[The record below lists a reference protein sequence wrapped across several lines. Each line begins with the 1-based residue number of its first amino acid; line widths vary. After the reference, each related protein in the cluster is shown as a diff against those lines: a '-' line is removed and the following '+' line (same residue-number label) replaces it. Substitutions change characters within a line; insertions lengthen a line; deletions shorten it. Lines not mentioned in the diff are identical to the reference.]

1 VQDLGEG
8 GLPVDDRQRFTVLWQ
23 AHHGAVLRYAR
34 RRTDAESAAD
44 VVSETFLVACCPA
57 PAMLRYTLTGVRSPV
72 TAADLPPARAVLLHL
87 AQVAAA
93 QRPVPEPAG
102 ADVSYTR
109 ALKWSS
115 SMSITA
121 RGPVVEPLIMGPVQT
136 WTAPDGAVMSW
147 DCAGQTACRPYDY
160 QMIPAG
166 QRIFIGAGPLART
179 LPADPV
185 ALRARLLA
193 QAVDRYPESGT
204 QKIIRTIIYGLGSQV
219 LTPQQE
225 ASLWRALAGLPDIRY
240 MGTVRDRDGRPGVAV
255 EYLGS
260 FWIRNDYRYVL
271 IISPDTGRL
280 LGEEEIQLPVHEGP
294 RYQIRPGGSGPV
306 VTQYLVFI
314 SQGWAARLGGPV
326 R

>member
-1 VQDLGEG
+1 V
-8 GLPVDDRQRFTVLWQ
+8 GLRRPNRMPPVRLPDD
-23 AHHGAVLRYAR
+23 
-34 RRTDAESAAD
+34 
-44 VVSETFLVACCPA
+44 
-57 PAMLRYTLTGVRSPV
+57 
-72 TAADLPPARAVLLHL
+72 PP
-87 AQVAAA
+87 
-93 QRPVPEPAG
+93 
-102 ADVSYTR
+102 
-109 ALKWSS
+109 
-115 SMSITA
+115 
-121 RGPVVEPLIMGPVQT
+121 
-136 WTAPDGAVMSW
+136 
-147 DCAGQTACRPYDY
+147 
-160 QMIPAG
+160 G